1 MLRGLENPPLSGYS
15 KKAVSFPPVLEIKQ
29 FSNKTQAGAK
39 IWQTSLKYLVAYHPF
54 LKYMK
59 VKEKFLISH
68 NSQKNTCVSVSFLQM
83 SQADAVSGKDTS
95 IQLFS

>member
-15 KKAVSFPPVLEIKQ
+15 KKAVCFPLVLEIKQ
-29 FSNKTQAGAK
+29 FSNKTKVGAK

-68 NSQKNTCVSVSFLQM
+68 NSQENTRVSASF
-83 SQADAVSGKDTS
+83 
-95 IQLFS
+95 